1 MVTLKQLFQQ
11 FGHDKNWKRFVMAST
26 QPMVCVFLRKLGNHN
41 ISSLSDFDLTLQLSI
56 SEQPQER
63 KVKAESCMRHML
75 SWAAEH
81 GYTDIPSMEAQSE
94 HSDTVDDKC
103 SVVTEPVRVEKSDKN
118 REIHV
123 STVVDH
129 HQKRSTRASSAAKL
143 KQTGDDDSECA
154 ATRSVRVKPVPKTK
168 NSRKSD
174 KKDIKT
180 RKVNVSKEK
189 HTPKLSTSPVVFET
203 VKEPVELD
211 RPGKTGSKCHGT
223 VYHDTGSKGDVRA
236 GKRRI
241 KDCWRAEITIDGQR
255 YRHRSKDPLDCK
267 KWLEAIR
274 SGDIHPTDNKADWYR
289 MEQREDEKARFDE
302 LIVSAAEEANIVYEY
317 HQNGDLQILFDYCV
331 KSLLPHMVYYCTHT
345 LHLSR
350 KRTFTLALQAVGLIL
365 TKITAGRPVSNLTSY
380 CKRMLRIYSRRGDFW
395 YYEKVPEKV
404 RLMVNRIDISELAE
418 LYKVTK
424 DRRL

>member
-103 SVVTEPVRVEKSDKN
+103 SVVTEPVRVE
-118 REIHV
+118 
-123 STVVDH
+123 
-129 HQKRSTRASSAAKL
+129 
-143 KQTGDDDSECA
+143 
-154 ATRSVRVKPVPKTK
+154 
-168 NSRKSD
+168 KSD